1 MGNVIILNLGVGK
14 RGAAAISNLVRPAAI
29 LTPSC
34 LADFSTPSVYQVPCH
49 LIPTSVRAWGGREG
63 GREIG
68 QCGGE
73 DDPIEMV
80 IPFRPSPLNHAPGLP
95 ARISR
100 RFRDTFN
107 WSSEWH
113 DQSCEI
119 SLRRIIFC
127 P

>member
-34 LADFSTPSVYQVPCH
+34 LADFSTPSVVRLSSAMP
-49 LIPTSVRAWGGREG
+49 PDTDVGESVGREG

-107 WSSEWH
+107 WSSKWH

-119 SLRRIIFC
+119 SL
-127 P
+127 